1 MNCESIKKILCQ
13 HYEHHKSKYILGGR
27 RQKADYYYN
36 TEDWQWYIDYVRNVG
51 EGVLL
56 DNSALHH
63 ITFNFYDEKK
73 IKKTQCRLCVKVT
86 ATEDRYSRIEFYAI
100 TGLSIRYHY
109 GRLALKLE
117 MLNLPIFNIHI
128 FHKTGKIYWSNKER
142 QYHPIAFNWWL
153 NRLLKENDK
162 FRSIFID
169 LLFEMSEFN
178 MILKDIA
185 RTIRSDHFFLPRI
198 SINDACKYHTPDEL
212 VRSCTEMDLK
222 VNFNRWNMN
231 VAWYVAY
238 LSKEIKESDQGI
250 ITNIS
255 QEKLLSWIN
264 SSDIYEEPN
273 VSRFIENYYADRLKH
288 TTSNEDRVRM
298 IAREYAQSSIDIG
311 FRISLQINSLKSLE
325 KLHNEVEDELN
336 LPLVPEN
343 SCFQK
348 LRDIL
353 PTEFQWIQSTQEL
366 YDEGKRQRNS
376 VFKCRHGIRADVFA
390 IYHWNCD
397 YRQYTIEFMK
407 RGNNFEIIQMYRGNN
422 LPADPEDVAI
432 VQSYIQNERNN
443 TKTLE
448 N

>member
-1 MNCESIKKILCQ
+1 
-13 HYEHHKSKYILGGR
+13 
-27 RQKADYYYN
+27 
-36 TEDWQWYIDYVRNVG
+36 
-51 EGVLL
+51 
-56 DNSALHH
+56 
-63 ITFNFYDEKK
+63 
-73 IKKTQCRLCVKVT
+73 
-86 ATEDRYSRIEFYAI
+86 
-100 TGLSIRYHY
+100 
-109 GRLALKLE
+109 
-117 MLNLPIFNIHI
+117 
-128 FHKTGKIYWSNKER
+128 
-142 QYHPIAFNWWL
+142 
-153 NRLLKENDK
+153 
-162 FRSIFID
+162 
-169 LLFEMSEFN
+169 
-178 MILKDIA
+178 
-185 RTIRSDHFFLPRI
+185 
-198 SINDACKYHTPDEL
+198 
-212 VRSCTEMDLK
+212 
-222 VNFNRWNMN
+222 MN

-366 YDEGKRQRNS
+366 YDEGKRQRNW

-407 RGNNFEIIQMYRGNN
+407 RGNNFEIIQIYRSNN